1 MLRQV
6 VLQPCA
12 DPEAQANYQHT
23 IRNFVMA
30 RDIEPYLA
38 PAEKDAVA
46 KLYPDGRLRV
56 WGVKDGIDGTI
67 HRLWNKIRSGDIV
80 FFSWKSVLHSKA
92 AITLTFQ
99 SDALSEFLWN
109 DKAFHNIYLLD
120 DLQSVDISYK
130 MFNRAAGYKEN
141 NILRGFRV
149 LDEKRGE
156 SILEFFSYDCET
168 EPSVEEISR
177 EECSEA
183 IRNLWNQ
190 ETLDKTAKRT
200 ERKEQ
205 VLLRRLLFGKKRE
218 ETCAF
223 CGKKYPVE
231 FLTAAHIKRRA
242 DCTLEERKDV
252 PSIVMPA
259 CRFGCDE
266 LYERGYLLVF
276 DGKIVLNDQKWIP
289 DSIREYVAPIAGRL
303 CSCWSDAT
311 KGYFEAHN
319 KKFGR

>member
-46 KLYPDGRLRV
+46 KLYPDGRLHV

-130 MFNRAAGYKEN
+130 MFNRAAGD
-141 NILRGFRV
+141 V
-149 LDEKRGE
+149 
-156 SILEFFSYDCET
+156 
-168 EPSVEEISR
+168 
-177 EECSEA
+177 CS
-183 IRNLWNQ
+183 
-190 ETLDKTAKRT
+190 K
-200 ERKEQ
+200 
-205 VLLRRLLFGKKRE
+205 
-218 ETCAF
+218 
-223 CGKKYPVE
+223 
-231 FLTAAHIKRRA
+231 
-242 DCTLEERKDV
+242 
-252 PSIVMPA
+252 
-259 CRFGCDE
+259 
-266 LYERGYLLVF
+266 
-276 DGKIVLNDQKWIP
+276 
-289 DSIREYVAPIAGRL
+289 
-303 CSCWSDAT
+303 
-311 KGYFEAHN
+311 
-319 KKFGR
+319 

>member
-12 DPEAQANYQHT
+12 DPEAQDNYQHT
-23 IRNFVMA
+23 IRNFVIA

-92 AITLTFQ
+92 TITLTFQ
-99 SDALSEFLWN
+99 SDALSELLWN

-149 LDEKRGE
+149 LDEKRSE
-156 SILEFFSYDCET
+156 SILEFFPMIAK
-168 EPSVEEISR
+168 PSHP
-177 EECSEA
+177 
-183 IRNLWNQ
+183 W
-190 ETLDKTAKRT
+190 
-200 ERKEQ
+200 RK
-205 VLLRRLLFGKKRE
+205 
-218 ETCAF
+218 
-223 CGKKYPVE
+223 
-231 FLTAAHIKRRA
+231 
-242 DCTLEERKDV
+242 
-252 PSIVMPA
+252 S
-259 CRFGCDE
+259 
-266 LYERGYLLVF
+266 
-276 DGKIVLNDQKWIP
+276 
-289 DSIREYVAPIAGRL
+289 AGRN
-303 CSCWSDAT
+303 AP
-311 KGYFEAHN
+311 KRFEICGIR
-319 KKFGR
+319 KLWTRLQSGRNERNRSFFAVFCLGKSVRKPVRFVGKNIRSSS